1 MVAQPDITNI
11 AALLADPSRA
21 TMLVALLDKDALPAS
36 ELAHKAYISP
46 QTASSHLS
54 KLVAGNLIAV
64 ERHGRHRYYRLANEQ
79 IGRFIETLAT
89 IATPPRVAS
98 VNDLDEE
105 SKAIRYAR
113 TCYDHLA
120 GKVAVQIAHS
130 LEQQNLLK
138 RSGKSYDATPAGEK
152 WFKKL
157 RIDVVELQH
166 SRRPFA
172 LQCLDWSERQYHIA
186 GALGAALL
194 HRFFTLN
201 YIARTR
207 QTRCI
212 RVTLEGRKAL
222 NRLLNLHL

>member
-1 MVAQPDITNI
+1 MITEPDITSI

-21 TMLVALLDKDALPAS
+21 TILVALLGKDALPAS

-79 IGRFIETLAT
+79 VGRFIETLAT
-89 IATPPRVAS
+89 IATPPRVPS
-98 VNDLDEE
+98 VDDLDEE

-130 LEQQNLLK
+130 FEQQNLLT
-138 RSGKSYDATPAGEK
+138 RSGKGYDVTPEGEQWLK
-152 WFKKL
+152 RL
-157 RIDVVELQH
+157 RIDVAELQQ

-186 GALGAALL
+186 GLLGAALL
-194 HRFFTLN
+194 ERFFALN
-201 YIARTR
+201 YLARTKR
-207 QTRCI
+207 TRCI
-212 RVTLEGRKAL
+212 RITLDGKKAL
-222 NRLLNLHL
+222 NRLLNLHI

>member
-1 MVAQPDITNI
+1 MITEPDITSI

-21 TMLVALLDKDALPAS
+21 TILVALLGKDALPAS

-79 IGRFIETLAT
+79 VGRFIETLAT
-89 IATPPRVAS
+89 IATPPRVPS
-98 VNDLDEE
+98 VDDLDEE

-130 LEQQNLLK
+130 FEQQNLLT
-138 RSGKSYDATPAGEK
+138 RSGKGYDVTPEGEQWLK
-152 WFKKL
+152 RL
-157 RIDVVELQH
+157 RIDVAELQQ

-186 GALGAALL
+186 GLLGAALL
-194 HRFFTLN
+194 DRFFALN
-201 YIARTR
+201 YIARTKR
-207 QTRCI
+207 TRCI
-212 RVTLEGRKAL
+212 RVTLDGKKAF